1 MRTQEELYD
10 LFAQKGIPVYHADAV
25 QAPAVTLCA
34 RDRYAVFLNPEY
46 LQDSSFENG
55 VLAHEMG
62 HIVTGATH
70 RVDSPTDLVER
81 HEEQAERWAVRLM
94 IPWRELESAVR
105 SGKRT
110 VWELAEHFNV
120 PEKMVRKALD
130 YYALRG
136 HHFQFKGETE

>member
-1 MRTQEELYD
+1 MTSLRKRGSRSITRT
-10 LFAQKGIPVYHADAV
+10 PSRR
-25 QAPAVTLCA
+25 PPSPSA
-34 RDRYAVFLNPEY
+34 RGTGTPVFLNPEY

-70 RVDSPTDLVER
+70 RVDSPADLVER
-81 HEEQAERWAVRLM
+81 HEEQAERWAIRLM

-105 SGKRT
+105 SGERT

-136 HHFQFKGETE
+136 YHFQFKGEAE